1 MGEGGSLRP
10 RAVALAA
17 PPQNIRGRPIRR
29 PTATAPVP
37 PMLRTPLR
45 LAAASL
51 LLLAALPLAACSGGP
66 TKASAPSSVDAS
78 GGPGRWLEPSPQLA
92 RRIEVRANEAEFI
105 ASLDQFQELT
115 EWFYGVG
122 EPAYP
127 TLLDMSASG
136 TTWIRRVGM
145 AVIAMRGDPRLLEPF
160 KEHVPMPPRSEP
172 EARYDWAR
180 AVLAMND
187 LAGVPLLIEGL
198 EAETEITRR
207 QARRELTRHLGETGV
222 EFDPAADPAVRAAQ
236 VREWREWYDRM
247 VSQRS
252 QGTDR

>member
-1 MGEGGSLRP
+1 
-10 RAVALAA
+10 
-17 PPQNIRGRPIRR
+17 
-29 PTATAPVP
+29 
-37 PMLRTPLR
+37 MLRTPLHI
-45 LAAASL
+45 AAASL
-51 LLLAALPLAACSGGP
+51 LLAAALPLAACSGGP
-66 TKASAPSSVDAS
+66 TKASTSSSVDAT

-136 TTWIRRVGM
+136 TTSIRRVGM
-145 AVIAMRGDPRLLEPF
+145 AVIAMRADPRLLEPF
-160 KEHVPMPPRSEP
+160 KERVPMPPRTDP

-187 LAGVPLLIEGL
+187 LSGVPLLIEGL
-198 EAETEITRR
+198 EAETEVTRR
-207 QARRELTRHLGETGV
+207 QARRELTRHLGDTGID
-222 EFDPAADPAVRAAQ
+222 FDPGADPAVRAAQ
-236 VREWREWYDRM
+236 VQAWRDWYDR
-247 VSQRS
+247 VVGQRS
-252 QGTDR
+252 PASDG